1 MGQMPNATIAL
12 DAMGGDFAPEET
24 VKAAARLSLEAPID
38 LLLVGDEPRISAL
51 LSQSHH
57 NPERIGVWHAPEA
70 IGMGEKPAEA
80 LQRKPEASI
89 AVAARLVA
97 DGVADALVTAG
108 NTGAAILACADA
120 LQLLPGVR
128 RAALA
133 AVYPTATRHGQKQDP
148 FSLILDVGA
157 GLEATADDL
166 VAYAIMGSAYARVIS
181 KNPRPRVALLSNGTE
196 VEKGLPA
203 IVDAHKRLQKVPG
216 IDFIGN
222 VEGIDIPKGTADV
235 VVTGGFVGN
244 VVLKMLEGVAE
255 TVMELAR
262 YAYKERLSWRMGLT
276 MLGGGIRQM
285 KMLTDWEQYGG
296 APILGFD
303 KLVIKAHGRSKEQ
316 AIYNAGKVAAKAVAA
331 QIPESIVGLMTESP
345 LRASGE

>member
-1 MGQMPNATIAL
+1 MPNATIAV

-24 VKAAARLSLEAPID
+24 VKGVARLSLETQLD
-38 LLLVGDEPRISAL
+38 LLLVGDEPRISEL
-51 LSQSHH
+51 LTRVRH

-80 LQRKPEASI
+80 LAGKPEASI

-120 LQLLPGVR
+120 LRLLPGVR

-133 AVYPTATRHGQKQDP
+133 AVFPTALRHGLKEDP
-148 FSLILDVGA
+148 FSLVLDVGA

-166 VAYAIMGSAYARVIS
+166 VTYAVMGSAYARVIS
-181 KNPRPRVALLSNGTE
+181 RNPRPRVALLSNGTE
-196 VEKGLPA
+196 AEKGTAA
-203 IVDAHKRLQKVPG
+203 IVEAHRRLAELQG

-222 VEGIDIPKGTADV
+222 IEGIDIPRGTADV

-262 YAYKERLSWRMGLT
+262 FAYKERLAWRMGLT
-276 MLGGGIRQM
+276 MLGGGIRQL
-285 KMLTDWEQYGG
+285 KKVTDWEQYGG

-303 KLVIKAHGRSKEQ
+303 KVVIKAHGRSKEQ
-316 AIYNAGKVAAKAVAA
+316 AIFNACKVAAKAVAA
-331 QIPESIVGLMTESP
+331 SIPASIAGLMVESP